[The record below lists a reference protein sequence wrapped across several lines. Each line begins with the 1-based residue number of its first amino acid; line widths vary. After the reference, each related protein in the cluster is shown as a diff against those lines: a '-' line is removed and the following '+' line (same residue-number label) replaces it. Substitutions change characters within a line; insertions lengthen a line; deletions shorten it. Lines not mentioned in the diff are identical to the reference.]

1 MKNNTWDE
9 IFSVK
14 MNLLSS
20 KSPFFITEIGVIRN
34 LFSLLVVSTTFSLLS
49 RTKKQKQ
56 EK

>member
-14 MNLLSS
+14 MNLLSL